1 MVNDYTICGSFC
13 DSYKWLII
21 YNVIVVESNDNEWP
35 QVPFQCFLICVPVP
49 VIRGLTGFLTMADI
63 AEFEDGVVIFDCVA
77 IFL

>member
-1 MVNDYTICGSFC
+1 M
-13 DSYKWLII
+13 
-21 YNVIVVESNDNEWP
+21 IVVESNDNEWP
-35 QVPFQCFLICVPVP
+35 QVPLQYFLICVPVP